1 MKPASVAVS
10 DFKVT
15 TIDLLRHGACEGG
28 EIFRGSTNVALSDKG
43 WSQMRSAV
51 AEEGGWSQIVS
62 SDLKRCREFAHWLAE
77 ERGTTVQTDARLR
90 EIHFGDWEGQ
100 LVADVREQYP
110 QEWKAFFGKP
120 SQAVAP
126 NGETMVDFHA
136 RVTPA
141 IGEWAQQ
148 LRGQHFLVVA
158 HGAVI
163 RSIMVNWLQMPL
175 DGITSLSV
183 PYAGLSRFKIFEQE
197 GSEPWAQLVF
207 HRG

>member
-1 MKPASVAVS
+1 MSVAVA
-10 DFKVT
+10 DFSVT

-28 EIFRGSTNVALSDKG
+28 EIFRGSTDVGLSDTGWQQMREAVSDIAG
-43 WSQMRSAV
+43 WSK
-51 AEEGGWSQIVS
+51 ILC
-62 SDLKRCREFAHWLAE
+62 SDLKRCHAFASELATARE
-77 ERGTTVQTDARLR
+77 TDLIPDRRFR

-100 LVADVREQYP
+100 LISDIREQFP
-110 QEWKAFFGKP
+110 QEWRAFFSKP
-120 SQAVAP
+120 SQATTP
-126 NGETMVDFHA
+126 NGEAMADFHQ

-141 IGEWAQQ
+141 ISEWATE
-148 LRGQHFLVVA
+148 LKGEHFLLVA

-175 DGITSLSV
+175 DAITSLSV
-183 PYAGLSRFKIFEQE
+183 PYACLTRFKIFEQK

>member
-1 MKPASVAVS
+1 MAE
-10 DFKVT
+10 FRVT
-15 TIDLLRHGACEGG
+15 TVDLLRHGACEGG
-28 EIFRGSTNVALSDKG
+28 EIFRGSTDVALSDKG
-43 WSQMRSAV
+43 WEQMRSAV
-51 AEEGGWSQIVS
+51 QGESGWSHIVC
-62 SDLKRCREFAHWLAE
+62 SDLRRCREFGHWLGE
-77 ERGTTVQTDARLR
+77 ERETPVATDARLR

-100 LVADVREQYP
+100 KVAEVRELYP
-110 QEWKAFFGKP
+110 KEWRAFFGKP

-126 NGETMVDFHA
+126 NGEAMVDFHE
-136 RVTPA
+136 RITPA

-175 DGITSLSV
+175 DAITSLSV
-183 PYAGLSRFKIFEQE
+183 PYAGMSRFKIFEMT
-197 GSEPWAQLVF
+197 GTEPWAQLVF

>member
-1 MKPASVAVS
+1 MRRVSVEVT
-10 DFKVT
+10 DFTVT

-28 EIFRGSTNVALSDKG
+28 EIFRGSTDVALSEKG
-43 WSQMRSAV
+43 WAQMRSAV
-51 AEEGGWSQIVS
+51 ESESGWSRIVS
-62 SDLKRCREFAHWLAE
+62 SDLRRCREFSHWLGRELSLDVA
-77 ERGTTVQTDARLR
+77 TDPRLR

-110 QEWKAFFGKP
+110 EEWRAFFGKP
-120 SQAVAP
+120 SQATTP
-126 NGETMVDFHA
+126 NGEAMIDFHA

-141 IGEWAQQ
+141 IGEWTRQ
-148 LRGQHFLVVA
+148 LRGNHFLVVA

-175 DGITSLSV
+175 DAITSLSV
-183 PYAGLSRFKIFEQE
+183 PYAGFSRFKIFEQK

>member
-10 DFKVT
+10 DFSIT

-28 EIFRGSTNVALSDKG
+28 EIFRGSTDVALSEAGWQQMRDAVSDVSG
-43 WSQMRSAV
+43 WSNV
-51 AEEGGWSQIVS
+51 VC
-62 SDLKRCREFAHWLAE
+62 SDLRRCREFADELAGDRQVKLQAD
-77 ERGTTVQTDARLR
+77 ERFR

-100 LVADVREQYP
+100 LISNIRDQFPEQ
-110 QEWKAFFGKP
+110 WRAFFSKP
-120 SQAVAP
+120 SQATTP
-126 NGETMVDFHA
+126 NGEAMADFHQ
-136 RVTPA
+136 RITPA
-141 IGEWAQQ
+141 MSEWVSRLKGE
-148 LRGQHFLVVA
+148 HFLLVA

-175 DGITSLSV
+175 DALTSLSV
-183 PYAGLSRFKIFEQE
+183 PYACLTRFKIFEQK